1 MSAISATPLGARA
14 GVPVGARAAAQRPFV
29 ALYGVV
35 HRMSVAV
42 HSTFA
47 RPVAETVPVVVDT
60 TRVPRHYPAL
70 RSSFIE
76 SAAMRREMGRL

>member
-1 MSAISATPLGARA
+1 MSAISAI
-14 GVPVGARAAAQRPFV
+14 PVGARARAGAQRPFV

-35 HRMSVAV
+35 HRMSLAV
-42 HSTFA
+42 HSTFT
-47 RPVAETVPVVVDT
+47 RPVAVTVPVVDT